1 MPSPFI
7 KEIEQANESIILDIY
22 VFIFALKFVNVEHT
36 SIEIRNTT
44 IDIFKLIRMSWIVET
59 VMEETRKETTVE
71 GHKLVFTLVLP
82 HPFQLCLQ
90 IVIISIKE
98 SFLLYEITEH

>member
-22 VFIFALKFVNVEHT
+22 VFIFALKFVNVEHAA
-36 SIEIRNTT
+36 IEIRNTT

-71 GHKLVFTLVLP
+71 GHKLVFTFMFS
-82 HPFQLCLQ
+82 HPFKLCLQ

>member
-22 VFIFALKFVNVEHT
+22 VFIFALKFVNVEHAA
-36 SIEIRNTT
+36 IEIRNTT

-71 GHKLVFTLVLP
+71 GQKLVFTLMFS

-90 IVIISIKE
+90 IVKISIKE